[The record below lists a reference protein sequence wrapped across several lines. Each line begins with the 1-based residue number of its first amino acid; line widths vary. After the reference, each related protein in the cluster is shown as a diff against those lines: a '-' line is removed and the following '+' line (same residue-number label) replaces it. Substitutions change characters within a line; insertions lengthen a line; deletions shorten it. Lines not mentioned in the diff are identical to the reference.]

1 MSSAGTAGGDLFE
14 SFAKGAGQVLGAIE
28 HRVPFRHRA
37 HKRALIQFRQ
47 GKAAARANGD
57 IGIDAKQR
65 HGRFVGFGEARKN
78 VGDAAAAG
86 PFADSNLS
94 RHARVAVRHVGRR
107 AFVAG
112 EDVAHAVR
120 QTRQRV
126 IERQTG
132 IAAESEENPHAV
144 GFEHLHCCFR
154 AGEGLRRCFHGCVHD
169 LIRHLIPALLQMM
182 APA

>member
-1 MSSAGTAGGDLFE
+1 M
-14 SFAKGAGQVLGAIE
+14 
-28 HRVPFRHRA
+28 
-37 HKRALIQFRQ
+37 IQFSQ

-65 HGRFVGFGEARKN
+65 HGRFVGFGEAGKN
-78 VGDAAAAG
+78 VGDAAATRA
-86 PFADSNLS
+86 FADSNLA

-107 AFVAG
+107 AFVAR

-132 IAAESEENPHAV
+132 IAAESEDNLDAV

-154 AGEGLRRCFHGCVHD
+154 AGEGLMRCFRGCVHD
-169 LIRHLIPALLQMM
+169 
-182 APA
+182 